1 MIGLLLADSFCP
13 PPSHELP
20 ALLRVPSFPFA
31 FFTTRWPR
39 SKPPLCTSPP
49 WRNQTTA
56 QGGYG
61 CPSGTG
67 PHRPKVRSTQ
77 RSLGDGPRQR
87 LLCHSLS
94 PMSSPGCHVPGKGGG
109 WEREGRRT
117 SAFLLSYD
125 QLLGT
130 WPGAWNETR
139 KPLIY
144 IIC

>member
-1 MIGLLLADSFCP
+1 M
-13 PPSHELP
+13 ELSWEGP
-20 ALLRVPSFPFA
+20 GKYTGARLGWTLDFQAGESGFHFSA
-31 FFTTRWPR
+31 A
-39 SKPPLCTSPP
+39 SPP
-49 WRNQTTA
+49 WKNQTTA

-67 PHRPKVRSTQ
+67 PHRPKVRSAQ

-109 WEREGRRT
+109 WQREGRRT
-117 SAFLLSYD
+117 SAFFLSYD